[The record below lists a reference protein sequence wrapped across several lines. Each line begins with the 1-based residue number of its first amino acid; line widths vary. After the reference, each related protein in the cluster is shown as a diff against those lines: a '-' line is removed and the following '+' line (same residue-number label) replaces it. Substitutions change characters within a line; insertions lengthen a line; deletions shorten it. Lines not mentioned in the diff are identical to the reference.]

1 MEAGVLKSHARA
13 WSHVPNA
20 LSATRIACAPALLLL
35 AAAGAQRAYIW
46 VLVPAL
52 LTDAADGM
60 IARKLGLQS
69 KLGAR
74 LDSLGDSLL
83 WVASLAG
90 LLAFQRDVLAAHRWL
105 VGAVAL
111 CWVLENVLASVRYG
125 RLSSFH
131 TRLSKIAGVLLSIY
145 IAVLFVLGQQDW
157 LLYAAALTGI
167 AASLEEFWLLALLPE
182 WRADVPGVWW
192 LRRVEARRQRPREL

>member
-1 MEAGVLKSHARA
+1 MLKSRAGA
-13 WSHVPNA
+13 WSQVPNA
-20 LSATRIACAPALLLL
+20 LSATRIACAPVLLLL
-35 AAAGAQRAYIW
+35 AAAGAQPAYTW

-60 IARKLGLQS
+60 IARTLGVQS
-69 KLGAR
+69 RLGAR

-83 WVASLAG
+83 WVAVLAG

-105 VGAVAL
+105 IGAVAL
-111 CWVLENVLASVRYG
+111 CWALENAVAWVRYG

-131 TRLSKIAGVLLSIY
+131 TRLSKVAGVLLGIY
-145 IAVLFVLGQQDW
+145 VAVLFVLGPQDW
-157 LLYAAALTGI
+157 LLYVAALTSL

-192 LRRVEARRQRPREL
+192 LRR